1 MTSSI
6 ARCIFKCGGKDSR
19 LCQEAK
25 GIICNSSN
33 WSLLLK
39 NQGRRVTTHQRVSRT
54 GLGWGGHGQWL
65 REEPAESGRGG
76 SKSLALTVKSGSGD
90 RNLWSLPLVVWE
102 IEVPQRGGLRSGD
115 LASSRA
121 LGCGGGQSQSQGAT
135 TSRVEKPP
143 RISGT
148 RRLSPGAL
156 IYGGQ

>member
-25 GIICNSSN
+25 RNYLQLFKLVFTSQKSGKKSG
-33 WSLLLK
+33 L
-39 NQGRRVTTHQRVSRT
+39 THQRVSRT

-90 RNLWSLPLVVWE
+90 RNLWSLPLGW
-102 IEVPQRGGLRSGD
+102 SG
-115 LASSRA
+115 R
-121 LGCGGGQSQSQGAT
+121 
-135 TSRVEKPP
+135 
-143 RISGT
+143 
-148 RRLSPGAL
+148 
-156 IYGGQ
+156 